1 MKGFVIIDVPE
12 CCDKCR
18 LRHMGMAYCNVAG
31 RSTSHTNAGKPLDKT
46 VRPKFCPIIE
56 EKENAEKTVTSF
68 CDAMGW
74 KEERREMKQKEITF
88 EDLVI
93 AAERTTKKG
102 SGDRCREEGHV
113 RDRVGRTGS
122 HQGRGAAGQGEDR
135 SGSADRNDTG
145 QPDRR
150 EGRRARQCHATAGA
164 AISHISRPN

>member
-12 CCDKCR
+12 CCGKCR

-31 RSTSHTNAGKPLDKT
+31 RSTSHTNTGKPLDET

-56 EKENAEKTVTSF
+56 EKENAEKTVISF

-93 AAERTTKKG
+93 AAERATRKAAAIEAAKKAMSGIAWAEPDVLKAVVLLENAADDLEAQIGMIQDSLIAEKKG
-102 SGDRCREEGHV
+102 G
-113 RDRVGRTGS
+113 RDNVMLQPGL
-122 HQGRGAAGQGEDR
+122 Q
-135 SGSADRNDTG
+135 SAT
-145 QPDRR
+145 
-150 EGRRARQCHATAGA
+150 
-164 AISHISRPN
+164 